1 MNRGKGTSIDVQN
14 QLKETAKSNQKPY
27 DERYKRA
34 IDAGMS
40 ADRAKQYA
48 SSSFESQVTD
58 SAWDKFLVGFG
69 AKTSRQKDIERLN
82 AEDEAFFNSLLNA
95 DYEEKYNSAE
105 SEAERMR
112 NAGINPNLSESPL
125 PAGDA
130 SQIDDTTLSRAG
142 DNTGILDSQPGPGD
156 VVQKLVDIGVGLASF
171 VSGGVDLG
179 ASLMSLDVNELEEIF
194 SLASKGLQAGT
205 IIPGL
210 GQFTGTV
217 DAGDNEVWYNFFTP
231 EFGNYATDDPV
242 GYFKQ
247 RYAGKLRTKRG
258 KRIATEAMRGMFG
271 LAGDASRTG
280 YKKQVLGDTL
290 DNVQTSG
297 KLSNFGIQGS
307 MRDNGLYSSFATS
320 EAYVKF
326 QGIIRDAYQSEL
338 QFQADELKFSSDFYK
353 TMNQM
358 RIDGKSPA
366 EIKAAAEA
374 YNLEKKSRQD
384 AFQSSVYGDI
394 SAYVEHLSQLAE
406 QGDDA
411 ASTMLFFIMN
421 PGLSG
426 LYGTT
431 GNGVELST
439 GTTPYGV
446 LHDVGGTVMDI
457 VKMLRPKVL
466 AASGAPAGGTP
477 PGGTMKGTVI
487 MRPWQPKPQ
496 GKVPAKK

>member
-1 MNRGKGTSIDVQN
+1 MNRGKGTSIEVQK
-14 QLKETAKSNQKPY
+14 QLNETAKSNQKPY
-27 DERYKRA
+27 DERYQRA

-58 SAWDKFLVGFG
+58 SAWDKFLAGFG

-95 DYEEKYNSAE
+95 DYEEKYNSAA

-112 NAGINPNLSESPL
+112 DAGINPNLSESPL

-142 DNTGILDSQPGPGD
+142 DNTGILGSQPGPGD

-171 VSGGVDLG
+171 VAGGVDLG
-179 ASLMSLDVNELEEIF
+179 ANLLSLDVTELEEIF
-194 SLASKGLQAGT
+194 GLASKGLQAGT

-217 DAGDNEVWYNFFTP
+217 NAGDNEVWYNFYTP

-258 KRIATEAMRGMFG
+258 RRIATEAMRGMFG

-280 YKKQVLGDTL
+280 YKKEVLGNTL
-290 DNVQTSG
+290 DNVNTSG
-297 KLSNFGIQGS
+297 KLGAFGIQGS
-307 MRDNGLYSSFATS
+307 MRDEGVYRSFETS

-326 QGIIRDAYQSEL
+326 QSIIRDAYTSEL
-338 QFQADELKFSSDFYK
+338 QFQADELKFSSDYYK
-353 TMNQM
+353 AMNQM
-358 RIDGKSPA
+358 RLDGKSPA

-384 AFQSSVYGDI
+384 AFQSSVFEEITDYT
-394 SAYVEHLSQLAE
+394 EQLSQLAE
-406 QGDDA
+406 QGDES
-411 ASTMLFFIMN
+411 ASLMLFFLMN

-426 LYGTT
+426 LYGTS
-431 GNGVELST
+431 GNGVELAT
-439 GTTPYGV
+439 GGTPYQMVGDVFSGV
-446 LHDVGGTVMDI
+446 GDI
-457 VKMLRPKVL
+457 VKFLRPKTL
-466 AASGAPAGGTP
+466 MKGAANKPKP
-477 PGGTMKGTVI
+477 MVKPGGKTINDKYAAK
-487 MRPWQPKPQ
+487 RAAA
-496 GKVPAKK
+496 AKKK